1 MYINIYMK
9 SRSHN
14 NTHSKF
20 SRRNKKG
27 GFFPSNNYEPIASS
41 DECDPNNLSMIKG
54 SQDLQANYQK
64 CCPKG
69 IDGTTNSSPYCKQVD
84 LNLQATIKPENN
96 ANEYQGAQPEQA
108 QPPAATEKPWYNFW
122 GGKKTRGKRRRGK
135 KTRRN
140 KKNSR
145 KNRK

>member
-9 SRSHN
+9 TKSHN
-14 NTHSKF
+14 KR
-20 SRRNKKG
+20 SRRNIKG

-84 LNLQATIKPENN
+84 LNLQVEIKPENN
-96 ANEYQGAQPEQA
+96 ANEYQGEQA
-108 QPPAATEKPWYNFW
+108 QPPAAPAKSWYNFW

-140 KKNSR
+140 KKGSR
-145 KNRK
+145 RHR

>member
-1 MYINIYMK
+1 MK
-9 SRSHN
+9 SRSHK

-84 LNLQATIKPENN
+84 LNLQVEIKPENN
-96 ANEYQGAQPEQA
+96 ANEYQGVQPEQA
-108 QPPAATEKPWYNFW
+108 QPPAAPAKSWYNFW

-140 KKNSR
+140 KKGSR
-145 KNRK
+145 RHRK

>member
-1 MYINIYMK
+1 MK

-41 DECDPNNLSMIKG
+41 DECDPNKLSMIKG
-54 SQDLQANYQK
+54 SEDLHANYQK

-69 IDGTTNSSPYCKQVD
+69 TFGTKNSSPYCKQVD
-84 LNLQATIKPENN
+84 LNFQATIKSDND
-96 ANEYQGAQPEQA
+96 ANEYQGFEPEQA
-108 QPPAATEKPWYNFW
+108 QQMQQQDQLPSAPKKSWYQFW
-122 GGKKTRGKRRRGK
+122 GGKKTR
-135 KTRRN
+135 
-140 KKNSR
+140 
-145 KNRK
+145 KNRKSSRRHRKSSRRHRRR